1 MIQRTIFPFFVATIV
16 TLLFV
21 GCGNESSKKFEKDFN
36 FDWKFSL
43 MDSLEVAYDIDFDD
57 SNWREVRLPHDW
69 SIEFP
74 FDSIKGIGSTAY
86 LLGGRGWY
94 RKHFDMPFQKNE
106 VVSILFDGVY
116 NHSEIWVNAKKVGA
130 QKYGYAPFKFDI
142 TKYLNTNGKGNVIT
156 VKVDRSRYAD
166 SRWYTG
172 SGIYRNVKLIKTD
185 KLHIPIWGT
194 FITTP
199 EISKSSAKLAVEVA
213 LENQY
218 DSIQTVDI
226 ITKIYDKNGMEVLEL
241 VNKNQQ
247 IKPQRQT
254 LLQEAEITAPELWS
268 PDNPNL
274 YKAVTYLY
282 IKNKEIQEYTTKF
295 GIRTFKFDANL
306 GFFLNGK
313 NMKIKGVNIHHDA
326 GLVGA
331 AVPKEVWVRRLIKLK
346 ELGSNAIRSA
356 HNPASQEFLDACDEL
371 GFLVQDEFFDEWDYS
386 KDKRLNV
393 WEKHDDYISRG
404 LAEHFRETAEK
415 DLKNTILAHRNHPSI
430 IQWSIGNEIEWT
442 YPNVKAATGYYKGN
456 KRIALRRWEEPPK
469 TPEQIGATYES
480 LPPTDYTIGNTAQK
494 LAKWTRELD
503 TTRAITANCIIPT
516 GSFETGYT
524 DALDVVGFS
533 YRQVIYDYAHRNY
546 PNKTIMGTE
555 NWGQWHEWKAVLDR
569 PFVAGLFL
577 WTGIDYLGESYNK
590 WPKKGSGSGLLD
602 LAGFKKP
609 RYHMFKSLWKDEPHI
624 YISSQ
629 KLIDSEYKVDAD
641 GKIKYK
647 KKEGWKFKTWKW
659 QDVNEHW
666 NYKKGEQIV
675 VEVISNLDSVEL
687 FLNDTSF
694 GTQYLSDFPDRIYKW
709 LVPFEEGALVARNPK
724 KNAIIQ
730 TALEPFSIQLSTK
743 KRQLNPD
750 GYDVAHIVA
759 QLFDEKGNPVL
770 HSNKKITF
778 SIQGDVRCLGVDNGS
793 NINPG
798 PYKTNAVITNNGKA
812 MLIVQSNKG
821 AKGNV
826 KIEVTGANLS
836 GDSVEFKL
844 D

>member
-21 GCGNESSKKFEKDFN
+21 GCGNESSKQFEKDFN

-282 IKNKEIQEYTTKF
+282 ICLLYTSPSPRDRQKS
-295 GIRTFKFDANL
+295 R
-306 GFFLNGK
+306 
-313 NMKIKGVNIHHDA
+313 M
-326 GLVGA
+326 
-331 AVPKEVWVRRLIKLK
+331 P
-346 ELGSNAIRSA
+346 SSA
-356 HNPASQEFLDACDEL
+356 
-371 GFLVQDEFFDEWDYS
+371 
-386 KDKRLNV
+386 
-393 WEKHDDYISRG
+393 
-404 LAEHFRETAEK
+404 
-415 DLKNTILAHRNHPSI
+415 
-430 IQWSIGNEIEWT
+430 
-442 YPNVKAATGYYKGN
+442 
-456 KRIALRRWEEPPK
+456 
-469 TPEQIGATYES
+469 
-480 LPPTDYTIGNTAQK
+480 
-494 LAKWTRELD
+494 
-503 TTRAITANCIIPT
+503 
-516 GSFETGYT
+516 
-524 DALDVVGFS
+524 
-533 YRQVIYDYAHRNY
+533 
-546 PNKTIMGTE
+546 
-555 NWGQWHEWKAVLDR
+555 
-569 PFVAGLFL
+569 
-577 WTGIDYLGESYNK
+577 
-590 WPKKGSGSGLLD
+590 
-602 LAGFKKP
+602 
-609 RYHMFKSLWKDEPHI
+609 
-624 YISSQ
+624 
-629 KLIDSEYKVDAD
+629 
-641 GKIKYK
+641 
-647 KKEGWKFKTWKW
+647 
-659 QDVNEHW
+659 
-666 NYKKGEQIV
+666 
-675 VEVISNLDSVEL
+675 
-687 FLNDTSF
+687 
-694 GTQYLSDFPDRIYKW
+694 
-709 LVPFEEGALVARNPK
+709 
-724 KNAIIQ
+724 
-730 TALEPFSIQLSTK
+730 
-743 KRQLNPD
+743 
-750 GYDVAHIVA
+750 
-759 QLFDEKGNPVL
+759 
-770 HSNKKITF
+770 
-778 SIQGDVRCLGVDNGS
+778 
-793 NINPG
+793 
-798 PYKTNAVITNNGKA
+798 
-812 MLIVQSNKG
+812 
-821 AKGNV
+821 
-826 KIEVTGANLS
+826 
-836 GDSVEFKL
+836 
-844 D
+844 